1 MAVSKKKLVFV
12 SFITT
17 ILYSIVNIINETKL
31 LKKNNVNVGSIFYY
45 GFANNNNKLIAK
57 GKHKNIPSPYL
68 SSTSDTS
75 YSMIPHDPTFLLHNN
90 NNNKTKPELQFLPDE
105 IDLLCGIPPG
115 GKFPKELIG
124 KGFGR
129 VEEDS
134 IKDVMRIRHHIEQH
148 KQKQQQQQR
157 QEQQN
162 NETSS
167 NDNNNKNVRLM
178 CVVYTYSGKVKFTNA
193 ISETWGPRCDGILY
207 ASDHTSTETNHVEI
221 PSFSVRG
228 YKYAGLFQRVRAIM
242 AYVYDE
248 FLDQYDYFHFCG
260 DDVFLIVENLKEFL
274 GSKEVLE
281 WESKRDHY
289 LFAGFW
295 MNQDISKDVIH
306 KGRKKQR
313 QGYKPSSNEFYLG
326 GGSGYTLSRKSLKAY
341 AEGPLQ
347 TCNTYE
353 ESPMEDIIF
362 GHCIHEMTSN
372 FFYTGD
378 VDGSHRYHQG
388 PVYMPIRYDQMRLS
402 LEWMDTLPVE
412 MTGLKEG
419 VHQQMDQ
426 SSVISNSS
434 VAFHRYYQPYELR
447 RMELLLYR
455 DFEKECAP
463 YIQ

>member
-17 ILYSIVNIINETKL
+17 ILYSLENIINETNL
-31 LKKNNVNVGSIFYY
+31 LKKNNNVNVRSIFYSYY
-45 GFANNNNKLIAK
+45 GSANNNNNNKKLIAK
-57 GKHKNIPSPYL
+57 GKHKNIPSPHL
-68 SSTSDTS
+68 SSTSNS
-75 YSMIPHDPTFLLHNN
+75 SSSMIPHDPTFLLHNN
-90 NNNKTKPELQFLPDE
+90 NKSKPELQFLPDE

-148 KQKQQQQQR
+148 KQEQR
-157 QEQQN
+157 QQ

-167 NDNNNKNVRLM
+167 NDDNKNVRLM
-178 CVVYTYSGKVKFTNA
+178 CVIYTYSGKVKFTNA

-228 YKYAGLFQRVRAIM
+228 YTYSGLFQRVRAIM

-248 FLDQYDYFHFCG
+248 FLDQYDFFHFCG

-274 GSKEVLE
+274 GSKEVQE
-281 WESKRDHY
+281 WESKPDHY

-295 MNQDISKDVIH
+295 MNQDVNH
-306 KGRKKQR
+306 KGKKQR
-313 QGYKPSSNEFYLG
+313 QGYTPSSNEFYLG

-347 TCNTYE
+347 TCRTYE

-402 LEWMDTLPVE
+402 LEWMDTLPIE

-419 VHQQMDQ
+419 VHQQMHQ